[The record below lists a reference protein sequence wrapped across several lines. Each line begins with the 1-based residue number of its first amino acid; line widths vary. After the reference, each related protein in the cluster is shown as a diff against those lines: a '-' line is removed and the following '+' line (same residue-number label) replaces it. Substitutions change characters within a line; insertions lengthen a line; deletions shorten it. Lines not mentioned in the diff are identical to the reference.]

1 MSCCLPSVRHTTEVW
16 DALLP
21 HPKLRAEEELW
32 AYESFEIAGGLGQA
46 GEIAVEDKG
55 DRHYCWG
62 GGSWWP
68 RCQVDALICQALDLG
83 WFVAERWQGQSW
95 HRLS

>member
-1 MSCCLPSVRHTTEVW
+1 MLSDLAEVLLSRSLYLPRTTHV
-16 DALLP
+16 LLPAQRQTYHRGLGCPSP

-62 GGSWWP
+62 GGS
-68 RCQVDALICQALDLG
+68 
-83 WFVAERWQGQSW
+83 
-95 HRLS
+95 